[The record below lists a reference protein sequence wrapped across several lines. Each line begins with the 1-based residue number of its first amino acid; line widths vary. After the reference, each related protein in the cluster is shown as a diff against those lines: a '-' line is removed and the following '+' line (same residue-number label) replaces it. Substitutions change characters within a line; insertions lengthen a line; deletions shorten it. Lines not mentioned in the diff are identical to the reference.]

1 MAAFERGTLAQL
13 TPCRPGPLDRVAE
26 AVAITHAELLLI
38 HPFRDGNGRLARWLA
53 DLMLAQAGLPVP
65 DYGFVGR
72 GSTLRR
78 ETYLRAVTQAYLQ
91 NYAELVSFFVDAV
104 RRREREEGLR

>member
-1 MAAFERGTLAQL
+1 
-13 TPCRPGPLDRVAE
+13 
-26 AVAITHAELLLI
+26 
-38 HPFRDGNGRLARWLA
+38 
-53 DLMLAQAGLPVP
+53 MLAQAGLPVP